1 MKLFKNLGIALIL
14 LLSISLNAQTLTAV
28 KNGLVDKNNP
38 CSICAD
44 EDEIFTGLLIEK
56 GGLTRKVYAP
66 FKVKIYQD
74 TIFQLLDA
82 YGNSARLATGAV
94 TNYGTVDSL
103 SNLLKTINSSPSA
116 YKVYKAILTQATT
129 SAPTALV
136 LENTLDTL
144 ITWTRSDTGQYVG
157 TLTGAFTANKT
168 FSHNLAAKTMTPVF
182 TTAGIVTG
190 YYNFSRTSANA
201 VLISVKNTLG
211 AESDLA
217 ALAGATTSIPI
228 YIEVYP

>member
-44 EDEIFTGLLIEK
+44 DDEIFTGLLIEK
-56 GGLTRKVYAP
+56 NGLTRKIYSP
-66 FKVKIYQD
+66 FKVKIYND
-74 TIFQLLDA
+74 TIFQLIDS

-94 TNYGTVDSL
+94 VNYGTVDSL
-103 SNLLKTINSSPSA
+103 KLLFASANSFSESKI
-116 YKVYKAILTQATT
+116 YKGYLSQAST
-129 SAPTALV
+129 SAPTATI
-136 LENTLDTL
+136 LENNIGTIVWARTSAGLYT
-144 ITWTRSDTGQYVG
+144 G

-168 FSHNLAAKTMTPVF
+168 FGFDIAAKTMIPVYS
-182 TTAGIVTG
+182 TLGTITG
-190 YYNFSRTSANA
+190 YYNITRTSANVITISSANTSA
-201 VLISVKNTLG
+201 VAT
-211 AESDLA
+211 DLA
-217 ALAGATTSIPI
+217 SLAGATTSIPI